1 MKWHPKKSVNTFYSS
16 NFPCFV
22 SGRVEQYAGDQQPLP
37 GCLFK
42 GFKRPLALRFRYLS
56 AQCLQEGLK
65 IQKNRPKAVVF
76 EAAGC
81 AVAQAQTQTL
91 ELIALLAQQ
100 RGPLARLLR
109 VRPLQVPLLQ
119 VPLLQVQQLLLVPQR
134 GQRLLL
140 CCHKRSKQTRQ
151 SRLPKSQFFS

>member
-1 MKWHPKKSVNTFYSS
+1 MRVTNNPYPGVSS
-16 NFPCFV
+16 
-22 SGRVEQYAGDQQPLP
+22 
-37 GCLFK
+37 K
-42 GFKRPLALRFRYLS
+42 GFKRPSALRFRYLS
-56 AQCLQEGLK
+56 AKCLQEGLK
-65 IQKNRPKAVVF
+65 IQKNRPKAVIF
-76 EAAGC
+76 EAAEC
-81 AVAQAQTQTL
+81 AMAQTQTL

-109 VRPLQVPLLQ
+109 VLPLQ

>member
-1 MKWHPKKSVNTFYSS
+1 MRVTNNPYPGVSS
-16 NFPCFV
+16 
-22 SGRVEQYAGDQQPLP
+22 
-37 GCLFK
+37 K
-42 GFKRPLALRFRYLS
+42 GFKRPSALRFRYLS
-56 AQCLQEGLK
+56 AQCLRESLK
-65 IQKNRPKAVVF
+65 IQKNRPKAVIF

-81 AVAQAQTQTL
+81 AMAQAQTL

-100 RGPLARLLR
+100 RGPLARLLQELLLLARLLR
-109 VRPLQVPLLQ
+109 VLPLQ

>member
-1 MKWHPKKSVNTFYSS
+1 MRVTNNPYPGVSS
-16 NFPCFV
+16 
-22 SGRVEQYAGDQQPLP
+22 
-37 GCLFK
+37 K
-42 GFKRPLALRFRYLS
+42 GFKRPSTLRFRYLS
-56 AQCLQEGLK
+56 AQCLRESLK

-81 AVAQAQTQTL
+81 AMAQAQTL

-100 RGPLARLLR
+100 RGPLARLLQEL
-109 VRPLQVPLLQ
+109 PLQ
-119 VPLLQVQQLLLVPQR
+119 VPLLQVQQQLLVPQR

-140 CCHKRSKQTRQ
+140 CCHKRSKQKRQ

>member
-119 VPLLQVQQLLLVPQR
+119 VQQLLLVPQR

>member
-1 MKWHPKKSVNTFYSS
+1 MRVTNNPYPGMSS
-16 NFPCFV
+16 K
-22 SGRVEQYAGDQQPLP
+22 E
-37 GCLFK
+37 
-42 GFKRPLALRFRYLS
+42 FKRPSALRFRYLS

-65 IQKNRPKAVVF
+65 IQKNRPKAVIF

-81 AVAQAQTQTL
+81 AMAQAQTL

-109 VRPLQVPLLQ
+109 VLPLQ

>member
-1 MKWHPKKSVNTFYSS
+1 MRVTNNPYPGVSS
-16 NFPCFV
+16 
-22 SGRVEQYAGDQQPLP
+22 
-37 GCLFK
+37 K
-42 GFKRPLALRFRYLS
+42 GFKRPSALRFRYLS
-56 AQCLQEGLK
+56 AQCLRESLK
-65 IQKNRPKAVVF
+65 IQKNRPKAVIF
-76 EAAGC
+76 EAAEC
-81 AVAQAQTQTL
+81 AMAQTQTQTL

-109 VRPLQVPLLQ
+109 VLPLQ
-119 VPLLQVQQLLLVPQR
+119 VPLLQVQQQLLVPQR

>member
-65 IQKNRPKAVVF
+65 IQKNRPKAVIF
-76 EAAGC
+76 EAAEC
-81 AVAQAQTQTL
+81 AVAQAQTL

-109 VRPLQVPLLQ
+109 VRPLQ

>member
-1 MKWHPKKSVNTFYSS
+1 MRVTNNPYPGMSS
-16 NFPCFV
+16 
-22 SGRVEQYAGDQQPLP
+22 
-37 GCLFK
+37 K
-42 GFKRPLALRFRYLS
+42 GFKSPLALRFRYLS
-56 AQCLQEGLK
+56 AQCLRESLK

-81 AVAQAQTQTL
+81 AVAQAQTL

-100 RGPLARLLR
+100 RGPLARLLW
-109 VRPLQVPLLQ
+109 VLP
-119 VPLLQVQQLLLVPQR
+119 LQVQQLLLVTQR

-140 CCHKRSKQTRQ
+140 CCHKRSKQKRQ

>member
-1 MKWHPKKSVNTFYSS
+1 MTNNPYPGVSS
-16 NFPCFV
+16 
-22 SGRVEQYAGDQQPLP
+22 E
-37 GCLFK
+37 
-42 GFKRPLALRFRYLS
+42 GFKRPSALRFRYLS
-56 AQCLQEGLK
+56 AKCLQEGLK

-81 AVAQAQTQTL
+81 AVAQAQTL

-100 RGPLARLLR
+100 RGPLARLLQELLLLARLLR
-109 VRPLQVPLLQ
+109 VLPLQVPLLQ

>member
-1 MKWHPKKSVNTFYSS
+1 
-16 NFPCFV
+16 
-22 SGRVEQYAGDQQPLP
+22 
-37 GCLFK
+37 
-42 GFKRPLALRFRYLS
+42 
-56 AQCLQEGLK
+56 LK

-81 AVAQAQTQTL
+81 AMAQAQTL

-100 RGPLARLLR
+100 RGPLARLLQELLLR
-109 VRPLQVPLLQ
+109 VLPLQ
-119 VPLLQVQQLLLVPQR
+119 VPLLQVQQQLLVPQR

-140 CCHKRSKQTRQ
+140 CCHKRSKQKRQ

>member
-1 MKWHPKKSVNTFYSS
+1 MRVTNNPYPGVSS
-16 NFPCFV
+16 
-22 SGRVEQYAGDQQPLP
+22 
-37 GCLFK
+37 K
-42 GFKRPLALRFRYLS
+42 GFKRPSALRFRYLS

-65 IQKNRPKAVVF
+65 IQKNRPKGVIF
-76 EAAGC
+76 EAAEC
-81 AVAQAQTQTL
+81 AMAQTQTL
-91 ELIALLAQQ
+91 ELIALLAQH

-109 VRPLQVPLLQ
+109 VLPLQVPLLQ
-119 VPLLQVQQLLLVPQR
+119 VPLLQVQQQLLVPQR

>member
-1 MKWHPKKSVNTFYSS
+1 MSS
-16 NFPCFV
+16 
-22 SGRVEQYAGDQQPLP
+22 
-37 GCLFK
+37 K

-56 AQCLQEGLK
+56 AQCLRESLK
-65 IQKNRPKAVVF
+65 IQKNRPKAVIF
-76 EAAGC
+76 EAAEC
-81 AVAQAQTQTL
+81 AMAQAQTQTL

-100 RGPLARLLR
+100 RGPLARLLQELLLLARLLR
-109 VRPLQVPLLQ
+109 VLPLQ
-119 VPLLQVQQLLLVPQR
+119 VPLLQVQQQLLVPQR

>member
-1 MKWHPKKSVNTFYSS
+1 MRVTNNPYPGVSS
-16 NFPCFV
+16 
-22 SGRVEQYAGDQQPLP
+22 
-37 GCLFK
+37 K
-42 GFKRPLALRFRYLS
+42 GFKSPLALRFRYLS
-56 AQCLQEGLK
+56 AQCLRESLK

-81 AVAQAQTQTL
+81 AVAQAQTL
-91 ELIALLAQQ
+91 ELIA
-100 RGPLARLLR
+100 
-109 VRPLQVPLLQ
+109 
-119 VPLLQVQQLLLVPQR
+119 LLVPQR